1 MMDDHTVNMSY
12 EDETPPV
19 RAAATFFRRWMSL
32 CVLGVNLSLGSY
44 ALWMYW
50 LFGWRGAD
58 NPYLRS
64 SHPMHWVAIVFGCA
78 YLTALSLGAVCLV
91 VCLFYGRWWQ
101 RVIAIFPGV
110 PVCIILLWTIMGW

>member
-1 MMDDHTVNMSY
+1 MRDDHTVNMSH
-12 EDETPPV
+12 EDRTPCG
-19 RAAATFFRRWMSL
+19 RAARCFDRWMFL
-32 CVLGVNLSLGSY
+32 CVLGVYLSLGSY

-50 LFGWRGAD
+50 LFGWRGVD

-64 SHPMHWVAIVFGCA
+64 SHPMHWVAIVFGYA

-91 VCLFYGRWWQ
+91 VCLLYGRWWQ
-101 RVIAIFPGV
+101 RVIAVLPGI